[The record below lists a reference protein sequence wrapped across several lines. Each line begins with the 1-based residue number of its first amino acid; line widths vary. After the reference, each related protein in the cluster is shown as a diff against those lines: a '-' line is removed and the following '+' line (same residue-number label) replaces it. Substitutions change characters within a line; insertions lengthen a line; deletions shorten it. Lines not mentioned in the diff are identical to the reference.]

1 MMTFSAL
8 GSIPS
13 LSSASWGRMDTAA
26 MMGTTCR
33 NNTTSPPKGSGSGL
47 RITTSNHIQ
56 HAWLKHHIA
65 MPAVIR
71 LQNRRVCPRLSRAFL
86 AETMKAA
93 AITSSGTASPIAR
106 RKKGLGNTTGARTK
120 ASSRPAPQ
128 RSDGMWG
135 RDTTLHH
142 MTFATICLDHGL
154 VTRGYYGNVRPGLC
168 GFGQRLLE
176 LRVMAFPAN
185 RLRRLRRTETLR
197 ALVRETRLTP
207 ESLVYPLFI
216 CPGTGIRKEV
226 RSMPG
231 VFNLSVDEAVKEV
244 RETRAI
250 KSEVRDV
257 VLMGDVCLCE
267 YMSHGH
273 CGIVRVQEKVKDKVK
288 ERVKEKAGPQSL
300 GAAAAAA
307 PSATAE
313 YEIVNDATLELL
325 ARTSVSLARSGVD
338 IIAPSD
344 MMDGRVAAIRGALDQ
359 AGFENTPILS
369 YAAKFSSGFY
379 GPFREAADSAPQF
392 GDRRSYQMDP
402 ANIREAMREIELDIE
417 EGADM
422 IMVKPA
428 MPYLDVIAAAR
439 DRFDLP
445 LAAYQVS
452 GEYAMIEAA
461 ARNQWI
467 DRERVMMESL
477 LCIRR
482 AGASMILTYYAKE
495 AAKLLA

>member
-1 MMTFSAL
+1 
-8 GSIPS
+8 
-13 LSSASWGRMDTAA
+13 
-26 MMGTTCR
+26 MG
-33 NNTTSPPKGSGSGL
+33 
-47 RITTSNHIQ
+47 
-56 HAWLKHHIA
+56 
-65 MPAVIR
+65 
-71 LQNRRVCPRLSRAFL
+71 
-86 AETMKAA
+86 
-93 AITSSGTASPIAR
+93 
-106 RKKGLGNTTGARTK
+106 
-120 ASSRPAPQ
+120 
-128 RSDGMWG
+128 
-135 RDTTLHH
+135 
-142 MTFATICLDHGL
+142 
-154 VTRGYYGNVRPGLC
+154 
-168 GFGQRLLE
+168 
-176 LRVMAFPAN
+176 FPAN
-185 RLRRLRRTETLR
+185 RLRRLRRDETLR
-197 ALVRETRLTP
+197 TLVRETRLTP

-216 CPGTGIRKEV
+216 CPGEGVRKEV

-244 RETRAI
+244 REARSLGVLAVILFGLPEKKDEVATGAWAEDGIVQKAARAI
-250 KSEVRDV
+250 KNEVRDLLV
-257 VLMGDVCLCE
+257 IGDVCLCE

-273 CGIVRVQEKVKDKVK
+273 CGIVKTQ
-288 ERVKEKAGPQSL
+288 PP
-300 GAAAAAA
+300 GAS
-307 PSATAE
+307 PDVG
-313 YEIVNDATLELL
+313 YEIENDASLELL

-344 MMDGRVAAIRGALDQ
+344 MMDGRVGAIRGALDRE
-359 AGFENTPILS
+359 GFSNTPILS
-369 YAAKFSSGFY
+369 YAAKFASGFY
-379 GPFREAADSAPQF
+379 GPFREAADSTPQF

-402 ANIREAMREIELDIE
+402 GNIREAMREIELDIE